1 MSESITSA
9 PPSGAPASTPSGAEG
24 ASAPPASGLGPGISV
39 SDAARMLA
47 QQRRQPQA
55 GASSGALNV
64 SAPNTPV
71 SASNVSAP
79 NVPVAPAPTDAA
91 ASIREALGL
100 GPPLAEVPQSA
111 PAQPAAGMPGM
122 EIGGRY
128 YDAEAIRRGFMAQAD
143 YTTKTQ
149 ELAQQRRAVEQQQQ
163 ALATVLPYI
172 QPEIEAVRQRLE
184 GVGRPDPALIET
196 NPQEF
201 LRQRDR
207 WEASQL
213 EQQRLAGLTQ
223 MQSEAAQRVFQ
234 QRVEDG
240 HRALVAEFKEW
251 GDEATRTAW
260 QTRLAEWGEANGY
273 SRAEMRQLVDPRQVK
288 LMMKAMVLDS
298 MQAGTLT
305 RSPATPTAF
314 APRGAP
320 PPAAPAA
327 AVQRASDA
335 FEARPDWR
343 TGAALLAARRG
354 AR

>member
-1 MSESITSA
+1 
-9 PPSGAPASTPSGAEG
+9 
-24 ASAPPASGLGPGISV
+24 
-39 SDAARMLA
+39 MLA
-47 QQRRQPQA
+47 QQRRQPAQ
-55 GASSGALNV
+55 GAPV
-64 SAPNTPV
+64 SAPTAPV
-71 SASNVSAP
+71 SAPGAPSGGTPAAPVSAP
-79 NVPVAPAPTDAA
+79 TAPVDAA

-100 GPPLAEVPQSA
+100 GPPTAGGSYLEAPSV
-111 PAQPAAGMPGM
+111 PAQPGAGMAGM

-128 YDAEAIRRGFMAQAD
+128 YDAEAIRRGFMMNAD

-149 ELAQQRRAVEQQQQ
+149 ELARQRQAVEQQQQ

-184 GVGRPDPALIET
+184 GVAKPDPALIET

-223 MQSEAAQRVFQ
+223 MQSEASQRVFAQ
-234 QRVEDG
+234 QVEAG
-240 HRALVAEFKEW
+240 HRALVAEFPEW
-251 GDEATRTAW
+251 ANEATRTAW
-260 QTRLAEWGEANGY
+260 QTRLAEWGEGNGY
-273 SRAEMRQLVDPRQVK
+273 SRAEMRQLADPRQVK

-305 RSPATPTAF
+305 RSPAAPTSF

-335 FEARPDWR
+335 FDARPDWR
-343 TGAALLAARRG
+343 TGAALLAARRQQG
-354 AR
+354 R

>member
-1 MSESITSA
+1 
-9 PPSGAPASTPSGAEG
+9 
-24 ASAPPASGLGPGISV
+24 
-39 SDAARMLA
+39 
-47 QQRRQPQA
+47 
-55 GASSGALNV
+55 
-64 SAPNTPV
+64 
-71 SASNVSAP
+71 
-79 NVPVAPAPTDAA
+79 
-91 ASIREALGL
+91 
-100 GPPLAEVPQSA
+100 
-111 PAQPAAGMPGM
+111 M

-128 YDAEAIRRGFMAQAD
+128 YDAEAIRRGFMMNAD

-149 ELAQQRRAVEQQQQ
+149 ELAAQRRAVEQQQQ

-184 GVGRPDPALIET
+184 GIAKPDAALIET

-223 MQSEAAQRVFQ
+223 MQTEASQRVFQ
-234 QRVEDG
+234 QQVEAG
-240 HRALVAEFKEW
+240 HQALVAEFPEW
-251 GDEATRTAW
+251 ANEATRTAW
-260 QTRLAEWGEANGY
+260 QTRLAEWGEGNGY
-273 SRAEMRQLVDPRQVK
+273 TRAEMRQLADPRQVK

-305 RSPATPTAF
+305 RSPAAPTSF

-335 FEARPDWR
+335 FDARPDWR
-343 TGAALLAARRG
+343 TGAALLAARRQV
-354 AR
+354 R